1 MILAVNIPVEV
12 IIIGG
17 GDGKF
22 RLYDYKSNIIVNTTD
37 GFNSPIIDLSIVS
50 GSEDSGF
57 SVIAFG

>member
-1 MILAVNIPVEV
+1 MILAVNMPVEV

-50 GSEDSGF
+50 GLEDSGF

>member
-1 MILAVNIPVEV
+1 MILAVNMPVEV

-22 RLYDYKSNIIVNTTD
+22 RLYDYKNNIIVNTTD
-37 GFNSPIIDLSIVS
+37 GFNSPIIDLSIVY

-57 SVIAFG
+57 SIIAFG